1 MISKDELKSWDPDI
15 RSVEVMN
22 DVGKKYLHIQL
33 ELNSS
38 VLTFTKE
45 ELEKLLKELGD

>member
-22 DVGKKYLHIQL
+22 EQGKKYLHIQL
-33 ELNSS
+33 ELGSS
-38 VLTFTKE
+38 VLTFTKD
-45 ELEKLLKELGD
+45 ELEKLIKELGE